1 MNKRILFL
9 YSDIKYK
16 NQISECEAVLKT
28 VLRKFRKS
36 AIFSYQYV
44 DLSTS
49 ASKETSDAIISLAQ
63 KHDALIWQSGKD
75 TMCEERIFASN
86 VLGVFAKEQFIGGRC
101 ICSPISKISVLK
113 SDEAV
118 SVHKEIF
125 SDNISGTVQLA
136 ALRSQMRK
144 HSLLLCM
151 DKTEPLDILLMKEF
165 ENSLG
170 KERAITASFQDFDE
184 LVLES
189 IYKIP
194 AFDVLLTSE
203 KNARTIALHLSSLQ
217 RVPCGYVLWHAPKAH
232 IYRREILPHEEMSNS
247 AYASFLIAC
256 ADALCNDLKEKSA
269 SEWLRRSTT
278 LALEQY
284 NGTSSGEFLNEVI
297 RQINTPMRN
306 RQVNSDDSKN

>member
-16 NQISECEAVLKT
+16 NQISECEAVLKA
-28 VLRKFRKS
+28 VLRKFRKT

-44 DLSTS
+44 DLAPSVS
-49 ASKETSDAIISLAQ
+49 EETAAAILSLAQ
-63 KHDALIWQSGKD
+63 KCDALIWQSGKD
-75 TMCEERIFASN
+75 SLYEERIFASN

-101 ICSPISKISVLK
+101 ICSPLSRISLSRTDESINMHSEISY
-113 SDEAV
+113 
-118 SVHKEIF
+118 
-125 SDNISGTVQLA
+125 DNISKTACLA

-151 DKTEPLDILLMKEF
+151 DKTQPEDFILMKEF

-170 KERAITASFQDFDE
+170 KERAITSLYQNFDE
-184 LVLES
+184 FVLES

-203 KNARTIALHLSSLQ
+203 KNARTIAVHLSSLQ
-217 RVPCGYVLWHAPKAH
+217 RVPCGFVLWHTPTMH

-269 SEWLRRSTT
+269 GEWLRRSTI
-278 LALEQY
+278 LALEQC
-284 NGTSSGEFLNEVI
+284 NTATGEFLCEVI
-297 RQINTPMRN
+297 HHINTPMRN